1 MELVLTMDCAT
12 SLGPVP
18 LAVAHVAQLA
28 TRYHSLL
35 HPFTARLGEL
45 EQAQRLVQR
54 WARLLVQPGRE
65 REREQE
71 QVLAREQL
79 VVLMVRQLVQLLV
92 LGAMAKKE

>member
-65 REREQE
+65 REQE